1 MSFKDIR
8 VAVESVSNEKGVSE
22 HVVFGA
28 IEAAL
33 AAATKRRERA
43 DAEFRVSINWDADDY
58 ETFRVWHVIDPNEVR
73 MPEEE
78 SGKEDTEVEV
88 DDRTLFNPDMHL
100 TPEQATEHDPELKIG
115 DVWEEPWKSV
125 AMGRIVAQTA
135 RQVIFQKVREAER
148 ERVAR
153 EYRPQIGKLVSG
165 KVSRTGRDSVIVDL
179 GNNAEGILLREHL
192 IPREILKIDTR
203 VRAYLVEVD
212 PENKGPQLIL
222 TRTSS
227 EMLVEL
233 FKREIPEIA
242 DSVIQIRAAAR
253 DPGER
258 AKIAVS
264 TNDRRIDA
272 VGACVGMRGS
282 RVQNISNEIAN
293 ERVDVIVWDD
303 DPAQLVINA
312 MSPAEIEEIDV
323 DEDLHTMDLVVKEDN
338 ASQAIGKNG
347 QNVRLASELT
357 GWTLNILKEDE
368 AEEKKNK
375 ELQLYVNRFIT
386 ALAVDDEVAQI
397 LVEEG
402 FTTVEEIA
410 YVPTAELLAIEGF
423 DSEIVEELRERAK
436 DTLLTES
443 ITGESADGT
452 AVPSEEL
459 RNMRGMDEVLSR
471 QLAANGVVSMDDL
484 ADLSILELQEIDSS
498 ISDQRAGQ
506 LILTAR
512 EPWFEEEES

>member
-22 HVVFGA
+22 QVVFGA
-28 IEAAL
+28 IETAL
-33 AAATKRRERA
+33 AAATKRRARV

-58 ETFRVWHVIDPNEVR
+58 ETFRVWHVVDPSEMR
-73 MPEEE
+73 MQGEDLMLTDE
-78 SGKEDTEVEV
+78 SEDIEKPV
-88 DDRTLFNPDMHL
+88 FNPDMHL
-100 TPEQATEHDPELKIG
+100 TPEQAHDRDQSLNIG
-115 DVWEEPWKSV
+115 DTWEEPWKSV

-153 EYRPQIGKLVSG
+153 EYRPQIGNLVSG

-192 IPREILKIDTR
+192 IPREILKIDSR
-203 VRAYLVEVD
+203 VRAYLLDVNPD
-212 PENKGPQLIL
+212 NKGPQLIL
-222 TRTSS
+222 TRTSP
-227 EMLVEL
+227 EMLTEL

-242 DSVIQIRAAAR
+242 ENVIEIRAAAR

-293 ERVDVIVWDD
+293 ERVDVIIWDD

-323 DEDLHTMDLVVKEDN
+323 DEDLHTMDLVVKEEN

-357 GWTLNILKEDE
+357 GWTLNILKEEE
-368 AEEKKNK
+368 AEEKKLK
-375 ELQLYVNRFIT
+375 ELELYVNRFVT
-386 ALAVDDEVAQI
+386 ALAVDEEVAQI

-402 FTTVEEIA
+402 FNTVEEIA

-423 DSEIVEELRERAK
+423 DGEIVEELRERAK
-436 DTLLTES
+436 DTLLTEA

-459 RNMRGMDEVLSR
+459 RNMRGMDELLAR
-471 QLAANGVVSMDDL
+471 QLAAGGVVSVEDL
-484 ADLSILELQEIDSS
+484 ADLSIIELQEIDAS

-512 EPWFEEEES
+512 EPWFAEEEN